1 MDSSNHH
8 PATLADTGYHAVL
21 PLPFDADFQLRWD
34 AWIERGRV
42 HDRRVRHKVA
52 VSGAVL
58 GMTALTLAVIYAL
71 LQ

>member
-1 MDSSNHH
+1 MDTTNH

-21 PLPFDADFQLRWD
+21 PLPVDAGFQTRWD

-42 HDRRVRHKVA
+42 HDRRVRHRLV
-52 VSGAVL
+52 VSGAVVA
-58 GMTALTLAVIYAL
+58 MISVTVAMIYAL